1 MSLDRKNI
9 QEDFKKILEFKNED
23 EKLQFEAE
31 MLHLA
36 IMNKIRILMN
46 EKEMNKAQLAKELST
61 SKGYITQ
68 LFTGDKLLNLK
79 TLVKIQRI
87 FKVNINMEFEYK
99 INPLEEFANTD
110 ISYMAN
116 INFNNTH
123 QYNNE
128 SPLHVKEAKFEY
140 CAG

>member
-1 MSLDRKNI
+1 MSLNRKKI
-9 QEDFKKILEFKNED
+9 QEDFKNLLKFKNED
-23 EKLQFEAE
+23 DKSQFEAE

-46 EKEMNKAQLAKELST
+46 EKKMNKAQLAKELSI

-87 FKVNINMEFEYK
+87 FKVNINMEFEYRN
-99 INPLEEFANTD
+99 NPLEEFANTD
-110 ISYMAN
+110 ISYMKSKY
-116 INFNNTH
+116 FNDTH

-128 SPLHVKEAKFEY
+128 SSFHVKKAKFGH